1 MVTPATL
8 HGVTRGRLRC
18 MAQRVWER
26 AGNMMTCLC
35 SCERGGDALTG
46 RGWYPGKPFLFVV
59 LLDTCIFD
67 TFALAA
73 ALLSIGGFQIDDRDC
88 FLRAIR
94 LTAGLLSRSTVIEPC
109 SCLP

>member
-1 MVTPATL
+1 
-8 HGVTRGRLRC
+8 
-18 MAQRVWER
+18 
-26 AGNMMTCLC
+26 MMTCLC

-73 ALLSIGGFQIDDRDC
+73 ALLSISGFTDR
-88 FLRAIR
+88 RSRQYGR
-94 LTAGLLSRSTVIEPC
+94 LDRIKSATARQENC
-109 SCLP
+109 